1 MTHTSYD
8 NPTGRPPLAV
18 WPCAPTPHHP
28 THEGTDGVVPDRLAH
43 RLVGEYTRPGQVV
56 ADVTGTQGRVA
67 AIARL
72 RGRSAEVPARTAYDQ
87 GEQVTVFGVAWADL
101 TVTVLPAVCEE
112 DPRRRERRT
121 QARVV
126 FAATLTRPGGI
137 VAVITPVGHAPSGEV
152 VDPAPGVVRA
162 ATCAGL
168 VYVQHVIALTAPICE
183 VGLGATIPVRGDV
196 CDLERGQACG
206 PDREEAFDPDWEE
219 GEVGAGLPASVA
231 EAAATITSPAHLNVS
246 VFRLPKRYRT
256 ATAEVRGEVGA

>member
-28 THEGTDGVVPDRLAH
+28 THEGAGEVVPDRLGH

-56 ADVTGTQGRVA
+56 ADLTGTQGRVA
-67 AIARL
+67 AIVRL
-72 RGRSAEVPARTAYDQ
+72 RGRSAEVPARTEYDQ
-87 GEQVTVFGVAWADL
+87 GERVTVFGVAWADL
-101 TVTVLPAVCEE
+101 TVTVLAAVPEE

-121 QARVV
+121 QARVM

-137 VAVITPVGHAPSGEV
+137 VAVVTPVGHAPTGAV

-162 ATCAGL
+162 ASCAGL
-168 VYVQHVIALTAPICE
+168 VYVQHVIALTVPICE
-183 VGLGATIPVRGDV
+183 AGLGATIPVRGR
-196 CDLERGQACG
+196 DL
-206 PDREEAFDPDWEE
+206 DPDEE
-219 GEVGAGLPASVA
+219 EVGDALPASVA